1 MRALL
6 LILTLA
12 APAVAQDL
20 GVAVRPE
27 AVYVENAGG
36 NIGPMERTFFHV
48 VVENK
53 STLPADILWI
63 RFDVVNST
71 GIVFSGQ
78 YSGEALMALFDS
90 AIDRKRIEPTP
101 KHTLTIGPTERKA
114 ISDIFMDLPAGF
126 IGQTLLVEVDY
137 KIDSKDSVSKTTTPL
152 NRTQAF
158 SGRLPFDGTWYVSAE
173 HSYLDPH
180 KRFLSEAFAYDF
192 VQIGADGKSFQRDG
206 KSNGDYYAYGKKVLA
221 SKDGTVLSV
230 RSDVMENLPG
240 EALNTANPGGNVVI
254 IDHENGQFGY
264 YAHLKPSSSMVKVGA
279 HVKAGDPI
287 GEVGNSG
294 DSTEPHLH
302 FHVMNKP
309 DLGEADGIPAAFD
322 SWKAQSFSRLP
333 SARQLG
339 ILPRGEFV
347 QP

>member
-1 MRALL
+1 MRAVLFLL
-6 LILTLA
+6 ALA
-12 APAVAQDL
+12 VPAAAQDV

-36 NIGPMERTFFHV
+36 NIGPMERTFFHIV
-48 VVENK
+48 IENK
-53 STLPADILWI
+53 SAGPVDIQWL
-63 RFDVVNST
+63 RFDVLNSA

-78 YSGEALMALFDS
+78 YSGQALMALFDS
-90 AIDRKRIEPTP
+90 AIDRKRIEPTAR
-101 KHTLTIGPTERKA
+101 KTLTMKPAERKA
-114 ISDIFMDLPAGF
+114 ISDIFMDLPVGF
-126 IGQTLLVEVDY
+126 IGQQLMVEVDY
-137 KIDSKDSVSKTTTPL
+137 KAEAKEAVSKGTTALSRTPG
-152 NRTQAF
+152 F

-173 HSYLDPH
+173 HSFLDPH
-180 KRFLSEAFAYDF
+180 KRFLAEAYAYDF
-192 VQIGADGKSFQRDG
+192 VQIGANGRSFQRDG
-206 KSNGDYYAYGKKVLA
+206 KANSDYYAYGKKVLA

-230 RSDVMENLPG
+230 RSDVSENAPG
-240 EALNTANPGGNVVI
+240 ETVNTAMPGGNLVI
-254 IDHENGQFGY
+254 IDHGNGQYGY
-264 YAHLKPSSSMVKVGA
+264 YAHLKPSSITVKTGA
-279 HVKAGDPI
+279 RVKAGDAI

-309 DLGEADGIPAAFD
+309 DPADADGIPAAFEN
-322 SWKAQSFSRLP
+322 WRAQSYSRLP

>member
-1 MRALL
+1 MHALL
-6 LILTLA
+6 MILIVA
-12 APAVAQDL
+12 APAGAQDL
-20 GVAVRPE
+20 GVAIRPE

-48 VVENK
+48 VIENK
-53 STLPADILWI
+53 SSAAADIQWL
-63 RFDVVNST
+63 RFDIVNSA
-71 GIVFSGQ
+71 GIVMSGQ
-78 YSGEALMALFDS
+78 YSGQALTALFDN
-90 AIDRKRIEPTP
+90 AIDRKRIEPTA
-101 KHTLTIGPTERKA
+101 KNTLILKAGERKA

-126 IGQTLLVEVDY
+126 IGNTLLVQVDY
-137 KIDSKDSVSKTTTPL
+137 KAGEQEDLSKTMTTIKRMPG
-152 NRTQAF
+152 F
-158 SGRLPFDGTWYVSAE
+158 SGRLPFDGIWYVSAE

-180 KRFLSEAFAYDF
+180 KRFLAETFAYDF
-192 VQIGADGKSFQRDG
+192 VQIGANGKSFQRDG
-206 KSNGDYYAYGKKVLA
+206 KNNVDYYAYGKKVLA
-221 SKDGTVLSV
+221 AKDGTVLSV
-230 RSDVMENLPG
+230 RSDVIENTPG
-240 EALNTANPGGNVVI
+240 ETVNTAIPGGNVVI
-254 IDHENGQFGY
+254 IDHGNGQYGY
-264 YAHLKPSSSMVKVGA
+264 YAHLKPSSSAVKVGA

-309 DLGEADGIPAAFD
+309 DPAEADGIPASFEN
-322 SWKAQSFSRLP
+322 WIAQAYSRLP

>member
-1 MRALL
+1 MRAL
-6 LILTLA
+6 ILVLALA
-12 APAVAQDL
+12 APAAAQDL

-36 NIGPMERTFFHV
+36 NIGPMERMFFHIV
-48 VVENK
+48 IENK
-53 STLPADILWI
+53 SAGPVDIQWL
-63 RFDVVNST
+63 RFDVLNSA

-78 YSGEALMALFDS
+78 YTGQALMALFDS
-90 AIDRKRIEPTP
+90 AIDRKRIEPTA
-101 KHTLTIGPTERKA
+101 KKTLTLNPAERKA

-126 IGQTLLVEVDY
+126 IGEQLLVEVDY
-137 KIDSKDSVSKTTTPL
+137 KADAKDILSKTTTPL
-152 NRTQAF
+152 SRTLGF
-158 SGRLPFDGTWYVSAE
+158 SGRLPFDGVWYVSAE
-173 HSYLDPH
+173 HGYLDPH
-180 KRFLSEAFAYDF
+180 KRFLAEAFAYDF
-192 VQIGADGKSFQRDG
+192 VQIGANGKSFQRDG
-206 KSNGDYYAYGKKVLA
+206 KSNVDYYAYGKKVLA

-230 RSDVMENLPG
+230 RSDVVENTPG
-240 EALNTANPGGNVVI
+240 ETVNTATPGGNVVI
-254 IDHENGQFGY
+254 IDHGNGQYGY
-264 YAHLKPSSSMVKVGA
+264 YAHLKPSSSAVRVGA
-279 HVKAGDPI
+279 RVKAGEPI

-309 DLGEADGIPAAFD
+309 DPADADGIPAAFEN
-322 SWKAQSFSRLP
+322 WRAQSYSRLP